1 MGFYIGIGGVVTF
14 KNAKKCRR
22 TVEEIPLTHI
32 VLETDC
38 PYMSPEP
45 NRGAR
50 NDSANLV
57 YVAEKIAELKDTT
70 IEEVIRVTTQNAEA
84 LYRLDL
90 TPEQQKVAKE
100 ATKTGTRKTPTNYKF
115 DKKKRPKDAE
125 KVEFLEK
132 VCGFCSE
139 ITENCEIVNAGQEI
153 SFKIGEN
160 DVQDTNV
167 CHFCWSVCI
176 WFSWHHSSV

>member
-1 MGFYIGIGGVVTF
+1 MPKENKQFEALMALGLS
-14 KNAKKCRR
+14 A
-22 TVEEIPLTHI
+22 EE
-32 VLETDC
+32 
-38 PYMSPEP
+38 
-45 NRGAR
+45 
-50 NDSANLV
+50 
-57 YVAEKIAELKDTT
+57 AEQVLKDDAD
-70 IEEVIRVTTQNAEA
+70 IDHNIKKDF
-84 LYRLDL
+84 DL

-160 DVQDTNV
+160 EYSLKLVKHRKATK
-167 CHFCWSVCI
+167 
-176 WFSWHHSSV
+176 

>member
-1 MGFYIGIGGVVTF
+1 MKKTEINYPTPEWLDNWVDKYIDKNPNKKITDF
-14 KNAKKCRR
+14 KAL
-22 TVEEIPLTHI
+22 EEKATEEWWDNEIDH
-32 VLETDC
+32 
-38 PYMSPEP
+38 
-45 NRGAR
+45 NRP
-50 NDSANLV
+50 
-57 YVAEKIAELKDTT
+57 TPF
-70 IEEVIRVTTQNAEA
+70 
-84 LYRLDL
+84 DL

-160 DVQDTNV
+160 EYSLKLVKHRKATKQWLFTPKTGQKIEKSLKKLLTNKKT
-167 CHFCWSVCI
+167 SAI
-176 WFSWHHSSV
+176 IST

>member
-1 MGFYIGIGGVVTF
+1 MKKTEINYPTQEWLDNWIDKYSD
-14 KNAKKCRR
+14 KN
-22 TVEEIPLTHI
+22 
-32 VLETDC
+32 
-38 PYMSPEP
+38 P
-45 NRGAR
+45 N
-50 NDSANLV
+50 
-57 YVAEKIAELKDTT
+57 EKITDFKAL
-70 IEEVIRVTTQNAEA
+70 EEKATEEWWDNEIDHNRPTPF
-84 LYRLDL
+84 DL

-160 DVQDTNV
+160 EYSLKLVKHRKATKQWLFTRKRGKKLKKFKKVVDKQENI
-167 CHFCWSVCI
+167 CYNKYIS
-176 WFSWHHSSV
+176 

>member
-1 MGFYIGIGGVVTF
+1 MKKTEINYPTQEWLDNWIDKYID
-14 KNAKKCRR
+14 KN
-22 TVEEIPLTHI
+22 
-32 VLETDC
+32 
-38 PYMSPEP
+38 P
-45 NRGAR
+45 N
-50 NDSANLV
+50 
-57 YVAEKIAELKDTT
+57 EKITDFKAL
-70 IEEVIRVTTQNAEA
+70 EEKATEEWWDNEIDHNRPTPF
-84 LYRLDL
+84 DL

-160 DVQDTNV
+160 EYSLKLVNHRKATK
-167 CHFCWSVCI
+167 
-176 WFSWHHSSV
+176 

>member
-1 MGFYIGIGGVVTF
+1 MKKTEINYPTQEWLDSWVDKYID
-14 KNAKKCRR
+14 KN
-22 TVEEIPLTHI
+22 
-32 VLETDC
+32 
-38 PYMSPEP
+38 P
-45 NRGAR
+45 N
-50 NDSANLV
+50 
-57 YVAEKIAELKDTT
+57 EKITDFKAL
-70 IEEVIRVTTQNAEA
+70 EEKATEEWWDNEIDHNRPTPF
-84 LYRLDL
+84 DL

-160 DVQDTNV
+160 EYSLKLVKHRKATK
-167 CHFCWSVCI
+167 
-176 WFSWHHSSV
+176 

>member
-1 MGFYIGIGGVVTF
+1 MKKTEINYPTQEWLDNWIDKYID
-14 KNAKKCRR
+14 KN
-22 TVEEIPLTHI
+22 
-32 VLETDC
+32 
-38 PYMSPEP
+38 P
-45 NRGAR
+45 N
-50 NDSANLV
+50 
-57 YVAEKIAELKDTT
+57 EKITDFKAL
-70 IEEVIRVTTQNAEA
+70 EEKATEEWWDNEIDHNRPTPF
-84 LYRLDL
+84 DL

-139 ITENCEIVNAGQEI
+139 ITENCEIVNTGQEI

-160 DVQDTNV
+160 EYSLKLVKHRKATKQWLFTPKWGKKLKKVVDKQENI
-167 CHFCWSVCI
+167 CYNKYI
-176 WFSWHHSSV
+176 N

>member
-1 MGFYIGIGGVVTF
+1 MKKTEINYPTQEWLDNWIDKYID
-14 KNAKKCRR
+14 KN
-22 TVEEIPLTHI
+22 
-32 VLETDC
+32 
-38 PYMSPEP
+38 P
-45 NRGAR
+45 N
-50 NDSANLV
+50 
-57 YVAEKIAELKDTT
+57 EKITDFKAL
-70 IEEVIRVTTQNAEA
+70 EEKATEEWWDNEIDHNRPTPF
-84 LYRLDL
+84 DL

-100 ATKTGTRKTPTNYKF
+100 ATKTGTRKTPTNYQF

-160 DVQDTNV
+160 EYSLKLVKHRKATKQWLFTRKRGKKLKKFKKVVDKQENI
-167 CHFCWSVCI
+167 CYNNYIS
-176 WFSWHHSSV
+176 